1 MKVKSQIEL
10 ARQAE
15 SQQNTNKNATYVA
28 ITVLGLIG
36 LAILAGRSGSP
47 LAIAAEQE
55 KKEATVMS
63 TQASDR
69 NSTRRVVAADEIGK
83 PRPDLEWKR
92 VLTPEQYHVARE
104 VGTEQ
109 AFTGEYWD
117 NHRDGMYLCVCCGE
131 PLFSSDTKFESGTGW
146 PSFYQPYDKK
156 NITEKSDD
164 SYFMHRVEVVC
175 SHCGAH
181 LGHVFDDGPQPTG
194 ERYCINSAAL
204 TFDETAKADAKPG
217 DVK

>member
-1 MKVKSQIEL
+1 M
-10 ARQAE
+10 
-15 SQQNTNKNATYVA
+15 N
-28 ITVLGLIG
+28 
-36 LAILAGRSGSP
+36 
-47 LAIAAEQE
+47 
-55 KKEATVMS
+55 
-63 TQASDR
+63 ASDK
-69 NSTRRVVAADEIGK
+69 TPTAQAPTTYHIGE
-83 PRPDLEWKR
+83 PRPDSEWKK

-104 VGTEQ
+104 AGTEQ

-117 NHRDGMYLCVCCGE
+117 NHKDGMYLCVCCGE
-131 PLFSSDTKFESGTGW
+131 PLFSSETKFESGTGW

-156 NITEKSDD
+156 NVTEKSDD
-164 SYFMHRVEVVC
+164 SYFMRRVEVVC

-204 TFDETAKADAKPG
+204 TFDETAKADAKPA